1 MRLLFLLLFTT
12 TMVNAQGLL
21 EDFEDNRFVNYSFV
35 SGVLND
41 AVTNPDMSGSNTSS
55 KCAEY
60 IRNPSEQ
67 YDLLQI
73 RPYDT
78 FDNVAD
84 YVSGNKVITIDV
96 WSSMDTM
103 IGFILYF
110 LEAFN
115 LQIMIRHLQ
124 FYRLQQFI

>member
-1 MRLLFLLLFTT
+1 MRLFILLLLTT
-12 TMVNAQGLL
+12 TIVNAQGLL

-41 AVTNPDMSGSNTSS
+41 GVVNPDMSGTNTSS

-84 YVSGNKVITIDV
+84 YVSGRKVITIDV
-96 WSSMDTM
+96 WSSTPR
-103 IGFILYF
+103 
-110 LEAFN
+110 
-115 LQIMIRHLQ
+115 QIK
-124 FYRLQQFI
+124 FFAS